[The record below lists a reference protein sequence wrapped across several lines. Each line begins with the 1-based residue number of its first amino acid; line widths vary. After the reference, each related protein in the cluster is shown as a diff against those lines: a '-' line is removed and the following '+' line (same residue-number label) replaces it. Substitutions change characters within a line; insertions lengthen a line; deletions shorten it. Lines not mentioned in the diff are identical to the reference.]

1 MITQR
6 MLLDAL
12 NDITAQCFPKR
23 TTYRDA
29 WPEQFVRP
37 SIFLVAEPRAEIGG
51 NRHLI
56 EYKQVLAAQLNDTVD
71 AHYEADTDRLCDET
85 DQLMEMLS
93 QGYLSVSDRA
103 LHIDA
108 IETEREGTASLVKIT
123 LHWFDDRPQHS
134 TTYPMMKEF
143 NLETE
148 IQEGGV

>member
-85 DQLMEMLS
+85 DQ
-93 QGYLSVSDRA
+93 
-103 LHIDA
+103 
-108 IETEREGTASLVKIT
+108 REGTASLVKIT